1 MRNPDGTYTHRCK
14 ECTDSF
20 NTVMQLKMHIG
31 HKHKR
36 FSLNPF
42 ENQVSGSGE

>member
-1 MRNPDGTYTHRCK
+1 MRNADGTYAHKCP

-20 NTVMQLKMHIG
+20 NTGSQLRNHFG

-42 ENQVSGSGE
+42 EKQVSGSGE